1 MGRGGARAGS
11 GRKSRAEEM
20 ELQSKLDPMEPA
32 FLKSFA
38 EQIKKGNP
46 VALKLYAEY
55 RYGKPTD
62 HIDHTSGGEKIQSE
76 IKHTIILEDYSKQKG
91 E

>member
-1 MGRGGARAGS
+1 MAQRGGARAGS

-20 ELQSKLDPMEPA
+20 ELQSKLDPMEDD
-32 FLKSFA
+32 FLKSLH

-46 VALKLYAEY
+46 IALKLYAEY

-62 HIDHTSGGEKIQSE
+62 HIDLEVEGEMKHVITGMKI
-76 IKHTIILEDYSKQKG
+76 L
-91 E
+91 